1 MDRVARLCAD
11 AQYPQLNKAQ
21 GTPDPTGVRERCQP
35 SHRARLPQRGGGDAG
50 QCPPGS
56 SVESGW
62 ERQPAWL
69 LAWDWLLTPVGQ
81 RAVRTRGFPGQGRDA
96 PFPQSPHAG
105 QSPGLQ
111 GGLGICWPPFSRDSR
126 PSPWAPTH
134 LGTQWGLWLLP
145 PLGPPASC
153 QIPLH
158 LLVLGIRT
166 ETGLRLLQSPLA
178 HPFLGEDPRPSSFC
192 LLTHRIPHGHPVCRV
207 SPLCS
212 GLSLP

>member
-1 MDRVARLCAD
+1 MLASVLLDPVW
-11 AQYPQLNKAQ
+11 KA
-21 GTPDPTGVRERCQP
+21 GGRGN
-35 SHRARLPQRGGGDAG
+35 QRGCWPGT
-50 QCPPGS
+50 GS
-56 SVESGW
+56 SH
-62 ERQPAWL
+62 L
-69 LAWDWLLTPVGQ
+69 WDKGRL
-81 RAVRTRGFPGQGRDA
+81 GQGGSRGRA
-96 PFPQSPHAG
+96 GMPPFPQCPHAG

-145 PLGPPASC
+145 PLGPSASC